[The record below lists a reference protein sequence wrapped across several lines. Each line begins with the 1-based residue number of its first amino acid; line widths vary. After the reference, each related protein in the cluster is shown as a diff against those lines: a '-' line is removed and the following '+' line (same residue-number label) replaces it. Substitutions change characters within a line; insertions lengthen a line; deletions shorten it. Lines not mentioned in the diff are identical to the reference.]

1 MFLSKRSIVLYYKE
15 HNVKRGCKMKRIL
28 VYLKPFKLRML
39 AGFGIKVTGTMAELV
54 LPFILTHILEN
65 VISRENIGDIVF
77 YGIIMAVFSL
87 IACIGNITAN
97 RMAARVTT
105 NFSKAMRK
113 ELFTKTLYLSCAD
126 TDDFT
131 IPSLESRI
139 TTDTYNVHNF
149 IGMMQRMGVRAP
161 ILLIGGITLTL
172 IMDWALA
179 LVMIATLPVIF
190 ITVYSISRK
199 GVPLYTDVQRSQDN
213 MVRVA
218 REDVQGIRVI
228 KALSK
233 NEHENR
239 RYDKVNRELSKKE
252 RKAGTIMGIVNP
264 VMTLLMNLG
273 IAAVVAVAA
282 IRVSKG
288 LSSPATVIAFMQ
300 YFTLISMAMMSLSRM
315 FVMYTKCAASAN
327 RISQVL
333 DTPDRFKVAE
343 DNSPESDSH
352 IAFRNVSFSYFGKK
366 DNLTDISFS
375 LKKGQRLGIIG
386 ATGSGKSTLIKLLLR
401 FYEPQKG
408 KITLNGKNITSLD
421 REKLTS
427 LFGVA
432 LQNDFIYADTIEEN
446 IRFGRDISRDDIIK
460 AAKTAQAHDFI
471 TAFKDGY
478 EHRLSSKG
486 TNVSGGQRQRI
497 LISRALAAKP
507 DILILDDSSSALDY
521 KTDSLLRNALDK
533 ELSDTTVITVAQRV
547 SSVKNCDLIM
557 VLDNGKVI
565 GKGKHSEL
573 INSCP
578 EYKEISDSQMGG
590 AFVE

>member
-1 MFLSKRSIVLYYKE
+1 
-15 HNVKRGCKMKRIL
+15 MKRIL
-28 VYLKPFKLRML
+28 VYLKPFRLRML
-39 AGFGIKVTGTMAELV
+39 IGFIIKVTGTMAELI
-54 LPFILTHILEN
+54 LPYILTHILEN
-65 VISRENIGDIVF
+65 VIIQQNIGKIIYYGGFMVF
-77 YGIIMAVFSL
+77 FSL

-113 ELFTKTLYLSCAD
+113 ELFEKTLYLSSSD
-126 TDDFT
+126 TDYFT

-161 ILLIGGITLTL
+161 ILLIGGISLTL
-172 IMDWALA
+172 IMDKALA
-179 LVMIATLPVIF
+179 LVMITTLPVIF

-199 GVPLYTDVQRSQDN
+199 GVPLYTKVQKSQDN

-218 REDVQGIRVI
+218 REDAQGIRVI

-239 RYDKVNRELSKKE
+239 RYDKVNAELSKRE
-252 RKAGTIMGIVNP
+252 RHAGIIMGIVNP

-282 IRVSKG
+282 MRVSKG

-327 RISQVL
+327 RIAEVI
-333 DTPDRFKVAE
+333 DTPDKYKITENTEIADE
-343 DNSPESDSH
+343 MH
-352 IAFRNVSFSYFGKK
+352 ISFNNISFSYFGKK
-366 DNLTDISFS
+366 NNLQDIS
-375 LKKGQRLGIIG
+375 LKLRKGERLGIIG

-401 FYEPQKG
+401 FYEPDSG
-408 KITLNGKNITSLD
+408 EIRINGRNITSYT
-421 REKLTS
+421 REELS
-427 LFGVA
+427 SMFGVA

-446 IRFGRDISRDDIIK
+446 IRFGRDIPLEDIIT

-471 TAFKDGY
+471 TATADGY
-478 EHRLSSKG
+478 SHMLSAKG
-486 TNVSGGQRQRI
+486 TNLSGGQRQRI
-497 LISRALAAKP
+497 LIARAIASNP

-521 KTDSLLRNALDK
+521 KTDALLRGALD
-533 ELSDTTVITVAQRV
+533 ENMSGSTIITVAQRV
-547 SSVKNCDLIM
+547 SSVKNCDLII
-557 VLDNGKVI
+557 VLDNGKII
-565 GKGKHSEL
+565 GHGKHEFL
-573 INSCP
+573 LANCP
-578 EYKEISDSQMGG
+578 EYREISDSQMGG